1 MARRPTQQQLFREL
15 AEKFGLE
22 VALAFR
28 EAVNNLRSGVEF
40 QKLKLAIEQGNLQAA
55 MDALH
60 IDRAAFFPLEAKI
73 TEAFIAGG
81 QGAVAS
87 MPAAVSI
94 GFRFDPGNQRAA
106 SWIRQF
112 SGNLIT
118 GLVDGERQQ
127 ARDFLADG
135 MARGAHPRSVAL
147 DLVGRISRATGNRE
161 GGLIGL
167 SGPQR
172 KLVSSMQE
180 ALTSPHGVGIVG
192 FGEDGKP
199 IRKFW
204 IGRDGKLKSAF
215 TRRDLRYDRTI
226 LKAIRE
232 GKAIDRDTA
241 SLMVTRYSARL
252 VQLRGEVIARTEG
265 LPAIRAAKHEAYQQ
279 LVNDGRAADQD
290 IERGWSTTRDGRERD
305 THGGMDGQVVRGLST
320 PFVSASGAM
329 FLFPGDTSLG
339 AGVEEIA
346 CCRCDEWIRI
356 NRRAA

>member
-1 MARRPTQQQLFREL
+1 MA
-15 AEKFGLE
+15 KYGLE
-22 VALAFR
+22 VAQAFM
-28 EAVNNLRSGVEF
+28 AAINDLRSNVEL
-40 QKLKLAIEQGNLQAA
+40 QKVIAALERGDLQGA

-60 IDRAAFFPLEAKI
+60 LNRAAFAGLEAKI

-127 ARDFLADG
+127 AREFLADG
-135 MARGAHPRSVAL
+135 MARGAHPRSVGL
-147 DLVGRISRATGNRE
+147 ELVGRISRATGNRE

-167 SGPQR
+167 SPPQR
-172 KLVSSMQE
+172 AYVQAARIELASADPKLLKHY
-180 ALTSPHGVGIVG
+180 LT
-192 FGEDGKP
+192 
-199 IRKFW
+199 R
-204 IGRDGKLKSAF
+204 
-215 TRRDLRYDRTI
+215 TRRDRRYDRTV
-226 LKAIRE
+226 LKTIRE

-279 LVNDGRAADQD
+279 LIDEGRIAEAD
-290 IERGWSTTRDGRERD
+290 IERGWHTAGDRRVRD
-305 THGGMDGQVVRGLST
+305 THEGMSGQTVRGLSL
-320 PFVSASGAM
+320 PFQSPSGALLM
-329 FLFPGDTSLG
+329 FPGDTSLG
-339 AGVEEIA
+339 AGTEEIVA
-346 CCRCDEWIRI
+346 CRCDESIAV
-356 NRRAA
+356 RRAA

>member
-1 MARRPTQQQLFREL
+1 MA
-15 AEKFGLE
+15 KYGLE
-22 VALAFR
+22 VAQAFM
-28 EAVNNLRSGVEF
+28 AAINDLRSNVEL
-40 QKLKLAIEQGNLQAA
+40 QKVIAALERGDLQGA

-60 IDRAAFFPLEAKI
+60 LNRAAFAGLEAKI
-73 TEAFIAGG
+73 TEAFVAGG

-135 MARGAHPRSVAL
+135 MARGAHPRSVGL
-147 DLVGRISRATGNRE
+147 ELVGRISRATGNRE

-167 SGPQR
+167 SAPQR
-172 KLVSSMQE
+172 AYVQAARIELASADPKLLNHY
-180 ALTSPHGVGIVG
+180 LT
-192 FGEDGKP
+192 
-199 IRKFW
+199 R
-204 IGRDGKLKSAF
+204 
-215 TRRDLRYDRTI
+215 TRRDRRYDRTV

-279 LVNDGRAADQD
+279 LVDEGRIAEAD
-290 IERGWSTTRDGRERD
+290 IERGWHTAGDRRVRDSHE
-305 THGGMDGQVVRGLST
+305 GMSGQTVRGLSL
-320 PFVSASGAM
+320 PFQSPSGALLM
-329 FLFPGDTSLG
+329 FPGDTSLG
-339 AGVEEIA
+339 AGTDEIVA
-346 CCRCDEWIRI
+346 CRCDESIAV
-356 NRRAA
+356 RRTA

>member
-1 MARRPTQQQLFREL
+1 MA
-15 AEKFGLE
+15 KYGLE
-22 VALAFR
+22 VAQAFM
-28 EAVNNLRSGVEF
+28 AAINDLRSNVEL
-40 QKLKLAIEQGNLQAA
+40 QKVIAALERGDLQGA
-55 MDALH
+55 MEALH
-60 IDRAAFFPLEAKI
+60 LNRAAFAGLEAKI

-147 DLVGRISRATGNRE
+147 DLVGRISRATGNRD

-167 SGPQR
+167 SAPQR
-172 KLVSSMQE
+172 AYVQAARIELASADPKLLKHY
-180 ALTSPHGVGIVG
+180 LT
-192 FGEDGKP
+192 
-199 IRKFW
+199 R
-204 IGRDGKLKSAF
+204 
-215 TRRDLRYDRTI
+215 TRRDRRYDRTV

-279 LVNDGRAADQD
+279 LVDDGRAADQD

-320 PFVSASGAM
+320 PFVSSSGAM
-329 FLFPGDTSLG
+329 FMFPGDTSLG
-339 AGVEEIA
+339 AGTDEVA

>member
-1 MARRPTQQQLFREL
+1 MARRPTQKQLFKEL
-15 AEKFGLE
+15 AAKFGLE

-28 EAVNNLRSGVEF
+28 EAVINLRSGVEF

-55 MDALH
+55 LDALH

-73 TEAFIAGG
+73 TEAFTAGG

-118 GLVDGERQQ
+118 GLVEGERQQ

-167 SGPQR
+167 SAPQR
-172 KLVSSMQE
+172 DYVQAARIELASADPKL
-180 ALTSPHGVGIVG
+180 LTHYLT
-192 FGEDGKP
+192 
-199 IRKFW
+199 R
-204 IGRDGKLKSAF
+204 
-215 TRRDLRYDRTI
+215 TRRDRRYDRTV

-279 LVNDGRAADQD
+279 LVDDGRVAEAD
-290 IERGWSTTRDGRERD
+290 IERGWHTTQDGRQRD
-305 THGGMDGQVVRGLST
+305 THDAMGGQTVRGLSQ
-320 PFVSASGAM
+320 PFQSPSGALLM
-329 FLFPGDTSLG
+329 FPGDSSLG
-339 AGVEEIA
+339 AETEEIVA
-346 CCRCDEWIRI
+346 CRCDESIAV
-356 NRRAA
+356 RRAA

>member
-1 MARRPTQQQLFREL
+1 MA
-15 AEKFGLE
+15 KYGLE
-22 VALAFR
+22 VAQAFM
-28 EAVNNLRSGVEF
+28 AAINDLRGNVEL
-40 QKLKLAIEQGNLQAA
+40 QKVIAALERGDLQGAL
-55 MDALH
+55 DALH
-60 IDRAAFFPLEAKI
+60 LSRAAFAGLEAKI

-147 DLVGRISRATGNRE
+147 NLVGRISRATGNRE

-167 SGPQR
+167 SAPQR
-172 KLVSSMQE
+172 AYVQAARIELASADPNLLKHY
-180 ALTSPHGVGIVG
+180 LT
-192 FGEDGKP
+192 
-199 IRKFW
+199 R
-204 IGRDGKLKSAF
+204 
-215 TRRDLRYDRTI
+215 TRRDRRYDRTV

-232 GKAIDRDTA
+232 GKAIDPDNA

-279 LVNDGRAADQD
+279 LVDDGRVAEAD
-290 IERGWSTTRDGRERD
+290 IERGWHTTQDGRQRD
-305 THGGMDGQVVRGLST
+305 SHDAMAGQTVRGLSQ
-320 PFVSASGAM
+320 PFQSPSGALLM
-329 FLFPGDTSLG
+329 FPGDSSLG
-339 AGVEEIA
+339 AGTEEIVA
-346 CCRCDEWIRI
+346 CRCDESISV
-356 NRRAA
+356 RRAA

>member
-1 MARRPTQQQLFREL
+1 MARRPTQQRLFREL
-15 AEKFGLE
+15 MAKYGLE
-22 VALAFR
+22 VAQAFMD
-28 EAVNNLRSGVEF
+28 AIDDLRSNVEL
-40 QKLKLAIEQGNLQAA
+40 QKVIAALERGDLQGAV
-55 MDALH
+55 DALH
-60 IDRAAFFPLEAKI
+60 LNRAAFAGLEAKI

-135 MARGAHPRSVAL
+135 MARGAHPRSVGL
-147 DLVGRISRATGNRE
+147 DLVGRISRATGQRT

-172 KLVSSMQE
+172 VYVQSARIELASADPKLLKHY
-180 ALTSPHGVGIVG
+180 LT
-192 FGEDGKP
+192 
-199 IRKFW
+199 R
-204 IGRDGKLKSAF
+204 
-215 TRRDLRYDRTI
+215 TRRERRYDRTV

-279 LVNDGRAADQD
+279 LIDEGRIAEAD
-290 IERGWSTTRDGRERD
+290 IERGWHTAGDRRVRD
-305 THGGMDGQVVRGLST
+305 THEGMSGQTMRGLSL
-320 PFVSASGAM
+320 PFQSPSGALLM
-329 FLFPGDTSLG
+329 FPGDTSLG
-339 AGVEEIA
+339 AGTDEIVA
-346 CCRCDEWIRI
+346 CRCDESIAV
-356 NRRAA
+356 RRAA

>member
-1 MARRPTQQQLFREL
+1 MARRPTQRQLFREL
-15 AEKFGLE
+15 AAKFGLE

-28 EAVNNLRSGVEF
+28 EAVNNLKSGVEF
-40 QKLKLAIEQGNLQAA
+40 QRLKLAIEQGNLQAA
-55 MDALH
+55 LEALH

-73 TEAFIAGG
+73 TEAFVAGG

-118 GLVDGERQQ
+118 GLVEGERQQ

-135 MARGAHPRSVAL
+135 MARGVHPRSVAL
-147 DLVGRISRATGNRE
+147 DLIGRINRATGNRE

-167 SGPQR
+167 SAPQR
-172 KLVSSMQE
+172 AYVQAARIELASADPKLLKHY
-180 ALTSPHGVGIVG
+180 LT
-192 FGEDGKP
+192 
-199 IRKFW
+199 R
-204 IGRDGKLKSAF
+204 
-215 TRRDLRYDRTI
+215 TRRDRRYDRTV

-252 VQLRGEVIARTEG
+252 IQLRGEVIARTEG
-265 LPAIRAAKHEAYQQ
+265 LPAIRAAKHEAFQQ
-279 LVNDGRAADQD
+279 LVDDGRVAEAD
-290 IERGWSTTRDGRERD
+290 IERGWHTTQDGRQRD
-305 THGGMDGQVVRGLST
+305 THDAMSGQTVRGLSQ
-320 PFVSASGAM
+320 PFQSPSGALLM
-329 FLFPGDTSLG
+329 FPGDTSLG
-339 AGVEEIA
+339 AGTDEIVA
-346 CCRCDEWIRI
+346 CRCDESISV
-356 NRRAA
+356 RRAA

>member
-1 MARRPTQQQLFREL
+1 MARRPTQRQLFREL
-15 AEKFGLE
+15 AAKFGLE

-28 EAVNNLRSGVEF
+28 EAVNNLKSGVEF
-40 QKLKLAIEQGNLQAA
+40 QRLKLAIEQSNLQAA
-55 MDALH
+55 LEALH

-135 MARGAHPRSVAL
+135 MARGAHPRSVGL
-147 DLVGRISRATGNRE
+147 ELVGRISRATGSRE

-167 SGPQR
+167 SAPQR
-172 KLVSSMQE
+172 AYVQAARIELASADPKL
-180 ALTSPHGVGIVG
+180 LTHYLT
-192 FGEDGKP
+192 
-199 IRKFW
+199 R
-204 IGRDGKLKSAF
+204 
-215 TRRDLRYDRTI
+215 TRRDRRYDRTV

-241 SLMVTRYSARL
+241 SLIVTRYSARL

-279 LVNDGRAADQD
+279 LVDDGRVAEAD
-290 IERGWSTTRDGRERD
+290 IERGWHTTQDGRQRD
-305 THGGMDGQVVRGLST
+305 THDAMGGQTVRGLSQ
-320 PFVSASGAM
+320 PFQSPSGALLM
-329 FLFPGDTSLG
+329 FPGDTSLG
-339 AGVEEIA
+339 AGAEEIVA
-346 CCRCDEWIRI
+346 CRCDESISV
-356 NRRAA
+356 RRAA